1 VSESTLSESTQ
12 DLVGHRAVPS
22 EPALPVPPKQ
32 ARGAEKRD
40 RLYKAAIARFET
52 SGVRATRIEDVIG
65 EAGVSWATF
74 FRYFPRKEDV
84 LVEAGARHLRGHVKK
99 AAAEG
104 LRDGRLRI
112 RTVLDRTFTEL
123 LTPTELS
130 PELHYS
136 VLLEVVASPTRF
148 SAMVDDGHP
157 QPLVGLVGEI
167 LEEGRRRGEVR
178 GDVPTAI
185 AAMTVTAGTIF
196 PSLSAAAIGA
206 DPRPLASEALNV
218 LWSGVRAG

>member
-1 VSESTLSESTQ
+1 VSEVPP
-12 DLVGHRAVPS
+12 DLVGHRAAPS
-22 EPALPVPPKQ
+22 EPALPVPPTQ

-40 RLYKAAIARFET
+40 RLYEAAISRFEAG
-52 SGVRATRIEDVIG
+52 GVRATRIEDVID

-84 LVEAGARHLRGHVKK
+84 LVEAGARHFRGPVKD

-104 LRDGRLRI
+104 LTDGRLLI
-112 RTVLDRTFTEL
+112 RTVLDRTFAEL
-123 LTPTELS
+123 LTPAELS
-130 PELHYS
+130 PALHYAA
-136 VLLEVVASPTRF
+136 LLEVVASPTRF

-167 LEEGRRRGEVR
+167 LEEGLRRGEVR
-178 GDVPTAI
+178 GDPPTAI
-185 AAMTVTAGTIF
+185 AAMTVAAGTIF

-206 DPRPLASEALNV
+206 DPRPLASEALDV
-218 LWSGVRAG
+218 LWSGVRAD